1 MPGKLV
7 LGNHSRENRTSPSPA
22 LTGSVVSQGG
32 PLPSTGPGCL
42 GTHSRSTPSS
52 LKGRGGR
59 MEVRQAKKRT
69 VFWAGVRVQAKARS
83 TGWREL
89 RPEAEGS
96 PTLALWSHAMHLPC

>member
-1 MPGKLV
+1 
-7 LGNHSRENRTSPSPA
+7 
-22 LTGSVVSQGG
+22 
-32 PLPSTGPGCL
+32 
-42 GTHSRSTPSS
+42 
-52 LKGRGGR
+52 
-59 MEVRQAKKRT
+59 MEVRQAKKKT